1 MEVLQD
7 LELGSSEKKAKDD
20 SALQAR
26 GVRLSVMNDNA
37 DDEVLAAHQFLQKE
51 WTAERGLQE
60 EAKIAQFPPPTF
72 IKNWC

>member
-37 DDEVLAAHQFLQKE
+37 DDEVLAV
-51 WTAERGLQE
+51 
-60 EAKIAQFPPPTF
+60 
-72 IKNWC
+72 